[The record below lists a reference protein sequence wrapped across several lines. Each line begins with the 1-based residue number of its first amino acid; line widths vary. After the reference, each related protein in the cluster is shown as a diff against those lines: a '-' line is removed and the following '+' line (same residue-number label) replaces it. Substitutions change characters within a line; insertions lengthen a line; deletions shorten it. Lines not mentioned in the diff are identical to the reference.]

1 MDSALSAISDAGDRS
16 CLSSG
21 GDAWKLPLPQPRWSF
36 AAVSS
41 GVVLTLETSPSGLL
55 RCDVRVPEGFGS
67 GGKSSD
73 LDVSEIPEPVPRG
86 GLGVGGG
93 WRVTARETTPTRWY
107 IRSNLWI

>member
-1 MDSALSAISDAGDRS
+1 MDSALSASSDAGDRS
-16 CLSSG
+16 GLSSG